1 MGSTSSA
8 TVSNKCTLL
17 IIDAQNDFH
26 SNGSLAVKG
35 ADEDAEKIAQFIRK
49 SMEPGSSIELDRIV
63 ATLDS
68 HHLLHIANPQFWV
81 ASDNVTHP
89 EPFTLI
95 TSEDVKNGKWSPR
108 SDLRISTNLVDAN
121 VMKNCSDLFQS
132 DGSLDLKKYC
142 IEYTRRLEESSRL
155 TLCIWPPHCLIG
167 SRGHNVVDVVRD
179 AMDEWTSKTG
189 RSVDYIMKGTNLL
202 TEMYSALKAEVVIS
216 KDTDLNQDLLS
227 LLKQSDKIFVCGQA
241 LSHCVNH
248 TVRDLLANMKGSE
261 NKVCLLSD
269 CCSPV
274 TSFEKDAQDFV
285 RFLQENGANVEK
297 SNAIH

>member
-1 MGSTSSA
+1 MGSKAST
-8 TVSNKCTLL
+8 TVPDKCTLL
-17 IIDAQNDFH
+17 IIDVQNDFH

-35 ADEDAEKIAQFIRK
+35 ADEDAERIAQFIRK
-49 SMEPGSSIELDRIV
+49 SIQPGSSIQLDRIV

-81 ASDNVTHP
+81 ANDNVTHP
-89 EPFTLI
+89 DPFTLI

-108 SDLRISTNLVDAN
+108 SDLRISHDLVDASL
-121 VMKNCSDLFQS
+121 MKDSPDLFHA
-132 DGSLDLKKYC
+132 DGSLDLTKYC
-142 IEYTRRLEESSRL
+142 IEYTRRLEDSSRL

-167 SRGHNVVDVVRD
+167 SRGHNVVDIVRD

-189 RSVDYIMKGTNLL
+189 RSVDYVMKGTNLL

-227 LLKQSDKIFVCGQA
+227 LLKESDKIYVCGQA

-261 NKVCLLSD
+261 NKVCLLGD

-274 TSFEKDAQDFV
+274 TSFEKDGQEFV
-285 RFLQENGANVEK
+285 HFLKEIGANVEH
-297 SNAIH
+297 SNVIH

>member
-1 MGSTSSA
+1 
-8 TVSNKCTLL
+8 
-17 IIDAQNDFH
+17 
-26 SNGSLAVKG
+26 
-35 ADEDAEKIAQFIRK
+35 
-49 SMEPGSSIELDRIV
+49 
-63 ATLDS
+63 
-68 HHLLHIANPQFWV
+68 
-81 ASDNVTHP
+81 
-89 EPFTLI
+89 
-95 TSEDVKNGKWSPR
+95 
-108 SDLRISTNLVDAN
+108 
-121 VMKNCSDLFQS
+121 
-132 DGSLDLKKYC
+132 
-142 IEYTRRLEESSRL
+142 
-155 TLCIWPPHCLIG
+155 LIG